1 LIQSASQSESRLG
14 FITVVET
21 PDLGFS
27 GGLLVVNS
35 HGRPVEFHCT
45 SPVKVNRAQKILY
58 GGTYQNFLFC
68 DQIGASLIEKARTQP
83 SAYVTD
89 QVDMLPLSET
99 VDVPV
104 LLLPSEP
111 QTIENRIDLNHFK
124 LNDRRLWFHSLFGEP
139 TEPMQDLCQQFTRT
153 LPIDEPLERIREAI
167 SEAQAVAK

>member
-1 LIQSASQSESRLG
+1 
-14 FITVVET
+14 
-21 PDLGFS
+21 
-27 GGLLVVNS
+27 
-35 HGRPVEFHCT
+35 
-45 SPVKVNRAQKILY
+45 
-58 GGTYQNFLFC
+58 LFC